1 MLEEEFCVDDHR
13 YWPDQDRKRPPDE
26 QLEKKWKD
34 IDEKMETD
42 LETFSKEASAQSGDF
57 LDELRAENRERHDY
71 REFLRKFSVFREELK
86 ADDDTFDYGFYTYGL
101 SLYGNMPLIEPLET
115 REVRKVEEFAVVV
128 DTSMSCSGELVR
140 RFLEETYNVLAENES
155 FFQKVNVH
163 IIQCDEKVHTDVK
176 ITSREELKEYMEHF
190 QLYGEGGTDFR
201 PAFEYVDSLIEKGEY
216 VNLKGLIY
224 FTDGYGIYPA
234 KMPRYRT
241 AFVFM
246 EEDYRDADVP
256 PWAVR
261 LVVSGD
267 SLAQSE

>member
-1 MLEEEFCVDDHR
+1 
-13 YWPDQDRKRPPDE
+13 
-26 QLEKKWKD
+26 
-34 IDEKMETD
+34 
-42 LETFSKEASAQSGDF
+42 
-57 LDELRAENRERHDY
+57 
-71 REFLRKFSVFREELK
+71 
-86 ADDDTFDYGFYTYGL
+86 
-101 SLYGNMPLIEPLET
+101 
-115 REVRKVEEFAVVV
+115 
-128 DTSMSCSGELVR
+128 
-140 RFLEETYNVLAENES
+140 
-155 FFQKVNVH
+155 
-163 IIQCDEKVHTDVK
+163 
-176 ITSREELKEYMEHF
+176 MEHF

-224 FTDGYGIYPA
+224 FTDGYWIYPT

-267 SLAQSE
+267 SLEQSE